1 MELKK
6 RIEYPKHETTAK
18 RTLRIQVRPKEG
30 TIPRYSSSFWDTY
43 WDVHGSDRNDSLASR
58 LVYNLLKGRK

>member
-1 MELKK
+1 MK
-6 RIEYPKHETTAK
+6 RLQNAPEKA
-18 RTLRIQVRPKEG
+18 LRIQVRPKEG
-30 TIPRYSSSFWDTY
+30 AIPQYSSSFWDTY